1 MTHTDNNFIQLKELV
16 LSVSDEKNG
25 FCHVNLNRPNSEPGM
40 NEPHEQN
47 FLSFDFGFTYS
58 AVASF
63 LDYLYTGQVNLTSET
78 IAKEIYKGKF
88 QVFIE
93 IYLTHESLG
102 SVASVYRGHHN
113 RRKHSFCVE
122 AH

>member
-1 MTHTDNNFIQLKELV
+1 MTHTNIFIQLKELV

-47 FLSFDFGFTYS
+47 FLSFDSGFTYS

-78 IAKEIYKGKF
+78 IAKEIYKGMF
-88 QVFIE
+88 QVFIRT
-93 IYLTHESLG
+93 IWVIWYDL
-102 SVASVYRGHHN
+102 YDI
-113 RRKHSFCVE
+113 K
-122 AH
+122 